1 MELSSGTAKAGN
13 PMVAER
19 GEQRLQHAKRSTT
32 KKWDLNAQDDFLAWS
47 AELSRLIKRQLPP
60 DFVKSSRPTEADYA
74 MDFNI
79 AMKTRQQVAACAL
92 RQREWD
98 ECNGGLF
105 DIIIDSITVSPTEE
119 RHIET
124 TYGGESPDG
133 QQLLKYVLAHGDSS
147 DEAHQIQ
154 LKAKLKALVI
164 EPNASAKQI
173 DAVWKDM
180 NMLRD
185 SIKSKRDEDAHD
197 RIKIALKMIPK
208 THINF
213 DYINPLIVV
222 HDQGVLAPW
231 TTFDAMVT
239 KLMPVL
245 RERDAENGTSASNQM
260 ALSIVEKRGDRRP
273 PRNEKPNDKSGA
285 NMTANK
291 CKHCDLRFCTSSGE
305 WTKCV
310 LHPSV
315 KET

>member
-47 AELSRLIKRQLPP
+47 AELSRLIKRHLPL

-197 RIKIALKMIPK
+197 RIKIALKLTQRRTSTMI
-208 THINF
+208 TSTRSSSC
-213 DYINPLIVV
+213 
-222 HDQGVLAPW
+222 
-231 TTFDAMVT
+231 TTRACS
-239 KLMPVL
+239 
-245 RERDAENGTSASNQM
+245 R
-260 ALSIVEKRGDRRP
+260 RGRRSM
-273 PRNEKPNDKSGA
+273 R
-285 NMTANK
+285 
-291 CKHCDLRFCTSSGE
+291 
-305 WTKCV
+305 W
-310 LHPSV
+310 
-315 KET
+315 